1 MRSTLFQHTATRR
14 WLQITKFCLWLN
26 VKFQHTATRR
36 WLPASPA
43 FVRLRVFVST
53 HSHPKVAAEFCA
65 FLVRLN
71 KFVSTHSHP
80 KVAAVSRQNSLR
92 QRSCFNTQPPE
103 GGCPHAALLFPET
116 YRFQHTATRR
126 WLPLSLPTRA
136 AKSGFQHTATRRWL
150 HTAQIQM
157 TLWR

>member
-1 MRSTLFQHTATRR
+1 MFQHTATRR
-14 WLQITKFCLWLN
+14 WLHS
-26 VKFQHTATRR
+26 QHNTGYAID
-36 WLPASPA
+36 
-43 FVRLRVFVST
+43 FVST
-53 HSHPKVAAEFCA
+53 HSHPKVAAD
-65 FLVRLN
+65 N
-71 KFVSTHSHP
+71 KVLLMAKREVSTHSHP